1 VAKPDTDVLTAIEL
15 VRGAGGVPV
24 FAHPMAAKR
33 GLLVPDGAY
42 AVLAEA
48 GLAGIEADHVDHEPQ
63 ARQKIRAIAD
73 ELGLFVTGS
82 SDFHGANKTIA
93 LGAETTDPEAYQRLL
108 SQAHG
113 VEPVRG

>member
-1 VAKPDTDVLTAIEL
+1 
-15 VRGAGGVPV
+15 
-24 FAHPMAAKR
+24 MAAKR

-48 GLAGIEADHVDHEPQ
+48 GLGGIEANHVDHEPP
-63 ARQKIRAIAD
+63 ARQKIRAIAA

-93 LGAETTDPEAYQRLL
+93 LGAETTEPSAYERLL
-108 SQAHG
+108 SEASG